1 MDSGS
6 SNCQLVVCFDYIS
19 DSDCLQDLFYTALRA
34 TWHNLRPDL
43 VFNAFVRI
51 QYTPI
56 RAVFCLEPL
65 EVINLVVQVLDV
77 FVLLRSLTSVVS
89 KHIPQTR
96 VTRRSGSRLT

>member
-6 SNCQLVVCFDYIS
+6 SNCLLITCFDYKS
-19 DSDCLQDLFYTALRA
+19 DTDCLQDLFDTALRA
-34 TWHNLRPDL
+34 TWHNLLPDL

-65 EVINLVVQVLDV
+65 EVIDLVVQVLDV
-77 FVLLRSLTSVVS
+77 FVLLRSLTSVIS
-89 KHIPQTR
+89 KRISLKQ
-96 VTRRSGSRLT
+96 V